1 MSSVPEVIIEEV
13 MSPSILSVAVAP
25 GSAKVSPTVRLMVEE
40 PVKVIV
46 GGVVSGSGLTITVL
60 IVETELPA
68 ASVTEYSM
76 VYVPSV
82 DVSTVPEE
90 VIEEVMPPSILSSA
104 IAPGSAKVSPTV
116 RLMVEEPDK
125 VIVGG
130 VVSGIGLSLEQDN
143 RINKIKRVSL
153 CITCC

>member
-60 IVETELPA
+60 VVETELPA
-68 ASVTEYSM
+68 ASETEYLV

-90 VIEEVMPPSILSSA
+90 VIKEVMSPSILSVA
-104 IAPGSAKVSPTV
+104 VAPGSAKVSPTV
-116 RLMVEEPDK
+116 RLMVEGLDK

-130 VVSGIGLSLEQDN
+130 VVSGIGLSLEHDN
-143 RINKIKRVSL
+143 RIKKTNRVSL
-153 CITCC
+153 CITCY